1 MSAGKRQN
9 FPQMERIDKLKAFI
23 EQDPADC
30 FSRHALALELLK
42 IGDITESI
50 EVMQALIRINPNH
63 TGTYLHLGKALERI
77 NRMEDALS
85 IYKIGIEKARFVQA
99 THDANELNAALNQLE
114 EEMDL

>member
-23 EQDPADC
+23 KQDPADY

-42 IGDITESI
+42 IGDIVGAI
-50 EVMQALIRINPNH
+50 EVMQALLAINPNH
-63 TGTYLHLGKALERI
+63 TGTYLHLGKALESI
-77 NRMEDALS
+77 NKMEDALS
-85 IYKIGIEKARFVQA
+85 IYKQGIEAARSVHA
-99 THDANELNAALNQLE
+99 SHDANELKAAVNQLE

>member
-42 IGDITESI
+42 IGDITGAI
-50 EVMQALIRINPNH
+50 EVMQALIGINPNH

-77 NRMEDALS
+77 NKIEDALS
-85 IYKIGIEKARFVQA
+85 IYKLGIEASRFVQA